1 MPTLRFF
8 YIMFHWNKTWQ
19 VQETYLRRFS
29 SKPIR
34 SYVESV
40 HKSPNKSN
48 VDCKKEG
55 DRSFTNSE
63 QEYAGIW
70 FLGFQQQLKFFRSW
84 ETTFFHGLV
93 FFSTGE
99 MKSLFQIDSNTDDF
113 NVIYK
118 LSSLCVSYFYQ
129 CDTNITKTQTDIHV
143 S

>member
-1 MPTLRFF
+1 M
-8 YIMFHWNKTWQ
+8 
-19 VQETYLRRFS
+19 ET
-29 SKPIR
+29 
-34 SYVESV
+34 V

-55 DRSFTNSE
+55 DRSFNNSE

-70 FLGFQQQLKFFRSW
+70 FLGFQQQLKISQKLRDYIFSW
-84 ETTFFHGLV
+84 VV

-129 CDTNITKTQTDIHV
+129 CDKNITKTQTDIRV